1 MSLELGLSTY
11 EEFTQLAVSVEKL
24 QYRLHD
30 KFLAISGTLSYCDT
44 DDHDRIL
51 IEELFWDSWKSWDPA
66 FVWLMLFLFKDWEE
80 KEIEKQLKE
89 CDD

>member
-51 IEELFWDSWKSWDPA
+51 IEELF
-66 FVWLMLFLFKDWEE
+66 
-80 KEIEKQLKE
+80 
-89 CDD
+89 